1 MIYTDIKANGD
12 LLHVSKLAI
21 GSAVRMQALS
31 KEELFS
37 IYDCYL
43 EYGGN
48 CIDTARA
55 YAGGR
60 AEELVGEYMKIRG
73 NRNRIIVS
81 TKCGHPNEDGKSRLS
96 YEEMK
101 SDLDTS
107 LKALNTDHVDI
118 YWVHKDDTKE
128 PVEGIIDGL
137 NRLLKSGKIR
147 MIGASNWTVERIA
160 SANNYAKESGQ
171 IGFGSSQIQWS
182 FADTLSLYFQQ
193 YTSLVMD
200 DDSYEWYKKHE
211 MPVFA
216 FSAQAQGFFQKFAA
230 GGLASLD
237 MEVQR
242 NYGSPENMRRLA
254 RAQKYAREHEVP
266 LAVPI
271 LGYLIQNE
279 VTCIP
284 IIGSDNKEMLLESL
298 LAGEKL
304 VTPEDA
310 CWLARG

>member
-1 MIYTDIKANGD
+1 M
-12 LLHVSKLAI
+12 
-21 GSAVRMQALS
+21 
-31 KEELFS
+31 
-37 IYDCYL
+37 
-43 EYGGN
+43 
-48 CIDTARA
+48 
-55 YAGGR
+55 
-60 AEELVGEYMKIRG
+60 
-73 NRNRIIVS
+73 
-81 TKCGHPNEDGKSRLS
+81 
-96 YEEMK
+96 
-101 SDLDTS
+101 
-107 LKALNTDHVDI
+107 
-118 YWVHKDDTKE
+118 
-128 PVEGIIDGL
+128 EGIIDGL

-216 FSAQAQGFFQKFAA
+216 FSAQAQGFFQKVAA